1 MHKKV
6 IVVFG
11 CGGDRDRGKRPV
23 MGKIAA
29 NGADQVI
36 ITSDNPR
43 KEDPASILEEI
54 EVGIPEH
61 ARAQV
66 KREVDRFA
74 AIVQALERARAG
86 DCILI
91 AGKGH
96 ETTQEF
102 ASHRIEFDDTEVAGK
117 WLKERFAQPTTAE
130 TETRP

>member
-1 MHKKV
+1 
-6 IVVFG
+6 
-11 CGGDRDRGKRPV
+11 
-23 MGKIAA
+23 MGKVAV

-43 KEDPASILEEI
+43 KEDPVSILDEI

-66 KREVDRFA
+66 ECEVDRFA

-86 DCILI
+86 DCVLI

-96 ETTQEF
+96 ETKQEF
-102 ASHRIEFDDTEVAGK
+102 ADHWIEFNDATVASK
-117 WLKERFAQPTTAE
+117 WLKERFAQPNTAE